1 MTPLLNPK
9 PTTECRSNQHSAL
22 LERQDC
28 TLVFS
33 WYRSLYAPRTAGAY
47 DSHHRTAGI
56 AGRTRRCG
64 SRVAA
69 RGARAAAGENL
80 TYRCSSSRSSDEL
93 FAPYRGFSPRTVG
106 PWLFGTVIIDWRAA
120 EEKVEQL
127 PDLATELVRL
137 KADIIV
143 TVGTPAAEAAKKATQ
158 TIPIVMAVVGD
169 AVDSGLVAS
178 LARPGGNVT
187 GFTIVAPDLSGKRLE
202 LLKEI
207 VPGASDIAAL
217 LNPTN
222 RTYHQELTEM
232 QVAAR
237 TLGLRLQPIE
247 VSEPSML
254 EEAFATMKR
263 DRVQALVVL
272 TDSIFYSER
281 RRMVDLAA
289 KGRLPSVYWDREF
302 VENGAFMS
310 FGPRPADLFRRSAAY
325 VDKILKGAKPA
336 DLPVEQPTK
345 FELVIN
351 LKTARALGIDVPP
364 TLLARADEVIE

>member
-1 MTPLLNPK
+1 MAIQIRRREFISTLCGAAASWPLAARAQHPAKISRIGVLLPGP
-9 PTTECRSNQHSAL
+9 PTS
-22 LERQDC
+22 
-28 TLVFS
+28 FS
-33 WYRSLYAPRTAGAY
+33 
-47 DSHHRTAGI
+47 HRTEAFRQGLLDL
-56 AGRTRRCG
+56 GYLEG
-64 SRVAA
+64 K
-69 RGARAAAGENL
+69 
-80 TYRCSSSRSSDEL
+80 
-93 FAPYRGFSPRTVG
+93 
-106 PWLFGTVIIDWRAA
+106 TVIIDWRAA

-137 KADIIV
+137 NADIIV

-169 AVDSGLVAS
+169 AVGSGLVAS
-178 LARPGGNVT
+178 LARPGGNIT

-207 VPGASDIAAL
+207 VPGASHIAAL

-222 RTYHQELTEM
+222 RTYHRELTEM

-237 TLGLRLQPIE
+237 TLGLRLQPVE
-247 VSEPSML
+247 ASEPSML
-254 EEAFATMKR
+254 EDVFATMKR

-351 LKTARALGIDVPP
+351 LKTAKALGLDIPP
-364 TLLARADEVIE
+364 MLLGRADEVIE

>member
-1 MTPLLNPK
+1 LDLGY
-9 PTTECRSNQHSAL
+9 
-22 LERQDC
+22 LE
-28 TLVFS
+28 
-33 WYRSLYAPRTAGAY
+33 GK
-47 DSHHRTAGI
+47 
-56 AGRTRRCG
+56 
-64 SRVAA
+64 
-69 RGARAAAGENL
+69 
-80 TYRCSSSRSSDEL
+80 
-93 FAPYRGFSPRTVG
+93 
-106 PWLFGTVIIDWRAA
+106 TVIIDWRAA

-137 KADIIV
+137 NANIIV

-169 AVDSGLVAS
+169 AVGSGLVAS

-232 QVAAR
+232 QVAAK

-310 FGPRPADLFRRSAAY
+310 FGPRPVDLFRRSAAY

-351 LKTARALGIDVPP
+351 LKTARALGLDVPP